1 MEQQE
6 TTNLLRSNDRNGQDN
21 PQQEMLY
28 HYTSLESLALILRNH
43 TIRLHPLD
51 VMDDLQEQKTA
62 DVPNL
67 GKFIF
72 VSAWTSEKEE
82 SIPMWKM
89 YSGTE
94 EGVRIALPK
103 DPFSKSRITGEDLER
118 AGVFW
123 FPGKEVP
130 GEIECFLD
138 PVEMLSKGYITRQ
151 TFADSILTKVEYTDD
166 MELLEPKAS
175 TLLQGIEV
183 GNFTPLGRYK
193 NKYWAFQQECRYLL
207 EFVPMRPSSPLKMVR
222 QYQET
227 VGRMLQ
233 GVEEAPFPFF
243 DLPIAPEAYSK
254 MEIVTG
260 PHMLEGN
267 QILLETLVEKY
278 NPDAKVTKSDLL
290 NLI

>member
-1 MEQQE
+1 MEQRELNSALPQ
-6 TTNLLRSNDRNGQDN
+6 NDQTGQDGSW
-21 PQQEMLY
+21 PEMLY
-28 HYTSLESLALILRNH
+28 HYTSLESLALILKYH
-43 TIRLHPLD
+43 TIRLHPLN
-51 VMDDLQEQKTA
+51 VLDDLQEQKTA

-72 VSAWTSEKEE
+72 ISSWTSEKEE

-94 EGVRIALPK
+94 EGVRVGLPK
-103 DPFSKSRITGEDLER
+103 DPFSKSRITGEDLNR

-123 FPGKEVP
+123 FPGKDAP
-130 GEIECFLD
+130 AEIGCFLN
-138 PVEMLSKGYITRQ
+138 PVDMLSKGYITRQ

-166 MELLEPKAS
+166 MELLEPKAAK
-175 TLLQGIEV
+175 LLQGIEV

-193 NKYWAFQQECRYLL
+193 NMYWAFQKEWRYLL

-227 VGRMLQ
+227 VERMLQ

-243 DLPIAPEAYSK
+243 DLPISPEAYSK

-260 PHMLEGN
+260 PRLTEGN

-278 NPDAKVTKSDLL
+278 NPEAKVTKSDLL